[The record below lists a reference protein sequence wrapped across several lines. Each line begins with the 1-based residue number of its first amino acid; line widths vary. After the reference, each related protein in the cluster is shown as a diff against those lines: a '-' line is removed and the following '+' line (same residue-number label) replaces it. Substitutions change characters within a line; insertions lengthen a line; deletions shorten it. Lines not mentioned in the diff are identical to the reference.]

1 MKGRHTGW
9 VVLVVVAALAAGYM
23 LWRERDA
30 QAPPAAEAVLVRAE
44 RGDLTVT
51 AQASGKV
58 EPHTQVDV
66 KSRAPGEVIE
76 IFVTEGQRVDAG
88 QLLLKLDPTATEL
101 AVRNARTALQRL
113 RAQLAEA
120 RAAVAVAQA
129 EAQEAE
135 QTSAVQSRGAELG
148 VVAGE
153 TERSAR
159 SAAAV
164 KRQNVE
170 LRRAQVKAAQAQ
182 LAAAQLALEDAQRQH
197 RETEIHAPFAGTVLS
212 VDVEKGSIASSALTN
227 VGGGSALLT
236 LADLSDLRV
245 IGQIDEAQVGRV
257 KVGQE
262 VTIRVDAYP
271 DRSFAG
277 RVARVSPLGVEE
289 SNVVTFDVEIVITDP
304 DANLLYPGMSA
315 DLEILT
321 ARRRGVLLLPL
332 TAVRTESGKRFVRK
346 PDGTLLPVRTGE
358 HDGVR
363 IEVLQGVSEGQQVL
377 STSAQPAGAQSRQGS
392 GRGLFGPP
400 RRR

>member
-1 MKGRHTGW
+1 MKRTRVW
-9 VVLVVVAALAAGYM
+9 AVALVVAVAAGGGYL
-23 LWRERDA
+23 LWKERGTPREA
-30 QAPPAAEAVLVRAE
+30 PAAVRVRAG

-58 EPHTQVDV
+58 EPHTQVEV

-76 IFVTEGQRVDAG
+76 IFVTEGEEVEAG
-88 QLLLKLDPTATEL
+88 QLLLRLDPTPTEL

-113 RAQLAEA
+113 QAQLAEA
-120 RAAVAVAQA
+120 RASLSVA
-129 EAQEAE
+129 EAEAIEAE
-135 QTSAVQSRGAELG
+135 QTSAVQTRGAELG

-153 TERSAR
+153 SERTAR

-164 KRQNVE
+164 KRRSVD

-182 LAAAQLALEDAQRQH
+182 LAAARLALEDAERQH

-227 VGGGSALLT
+227 VGGGNALMT

-257 KVGQE
+257 EVGQD

-271 DRSFAG
+271 NRSFQG
-277 RVARVSPLGVEE
+277 RVERVSPLGVEE
-289 SNVVTFDVEIVITDP
+289 SNVVTFDVEIVVTDP
-304 DANLLYPGMSA
+304 DAALLRSGMSA
-315 DLEILT
+315 DLEIIT
-321 ARRRGVLLLPL
+321 ARRSGVLLLPL
-332 TAVRTESGKRFVRK
+332 TAVRTEGGKRFVRK
-346 PDGTLLPVRTGE
+346 PDGSLSPVRTGE
-358 HDGVR
+358 HDGVH
-363 IEVLQGVSEGQQVL
+363 IEILEGLSEGDEVLAATTE
-377 STSAQPAGAQSRQGS
+377 AAGAGS
-392 GRGLFGPP
+392 GSSRRGLFGPP